1 MRNKFKF
8 LIFILSFIYVF
19 INYSFSSEIFNFDV
33 KEIEIIDNGN
43 RFLGKKGGTAKTIDG
58 ITISA
63 KNFDYEKIKNILIA
77 IGDVQ
82 IYDPVNNVTIYTNK
96 ITYNKNDELIFTK
109 GNSKAIN
116 EEIEIDAKNF
126 KYNRLSN
133 VIDANGDVKVNNK
146 KENYLIF
153 SDNITY
159 NKNDELIFTKGNSK
173 AINEEIEI
181 DAKNFKY
188 NRLSNVIDANGDVK
202 VNNKKENYLIFSDNI
217 TYNKNDELIFTK
229 GNSKAINEEI
239 EIDAKNFK
247 YNRLSNVIDANGD
260 VKVNNK
266 KENYLIFQI
275 ILLTIKMT
283 N

>member
-1 MRNKFKF
+1 MINKFKF
-8 LIFILSFIYVF
+8 IFFILSFIYVF

-82 IYDPVNNVTIYTNK
+82 IYDPVNNLTIYTNK
-96 ITYNKNDELIFTK
+96 ITYNKNDELIFSK

-133 VIDANGDVKVNNK
+133 IIDANGDVKVNNK

-159 NKNDELIFTKGNSK
+159 NKNDELIFTK
-173 AINEEIEI
+173 EIQ
-181 DAKNFKY
+181 K
-188 NRLSNVIDANGDVK
+188 RLT
-202 VNNKKENYLIFSDNI
+202 KKL
-217 TYNKNDELIFTK
+217 KLMLK
-229 GNSKAINEEI
+229 
-239 EIDAKNFK
+239 
-247 YNRLSNVIDANGD
+247 L
-260 VKVNNK
+260 
-266 KENYLIFQI
+266 
-275 ILLTIKMT
+275 
-283 N
+283 